1 MLQVQRLFFLERSRK
16 RLSYNIIASDRPLEK
31 MDLDQQ
37 LENLIKEAPKYGV
50 PALVMERGVIPVLKS
65 YAQQLDHQKYYLR
78 QSVDENLLLT
88 VLANTQNP
96 QQEKRV
102 IYAFP
107 ALKDAAN
114 FQGSED
120 PTVVAQVFPVGQIL
134 FQMFTMKEVDSII
147 FIDRPHDLKQSKEIY
162 CKVLQNAIQ
171 EQLKNLLTPN
181 SPPNNIA

>member
-1 MLQVQRLFFLERSRK
+1 
-16 RLSYNIIASDRPLEK
+16 

-37 LENLIKEAPKYGV
+37 LENLIQEAPQYGV
-50 PALVMERGVIPVLKS
+50 PAPVMQHGVIPVLKS
-65 YAQQLDHQKYYLR
+65 YAQQLDHQEYYLR
-78 QSVDENLLLT
+78 QTIDEDLLLT

-96 QQEKRV
+96 QQEKTV

-107 ALKDAAN
+107 SVKDAAN

-120 PTVVAQVFPVGQIL
+120 PQVVAQVFPVGQIL

-147 FIDRPHDLKQSKEIY
+147 FIDRPNDLKQNKEIY

-181 SPPNNIA
+181 SIPNNIA